1 MHSSVTHALGAEM
14 EEDFTK
20 KSDDQLVAI
29 IAVPPNN
36 AAHRAAA
43 TELHRRQKE
52 YESKNLVLQSKNIS
66 LQKWIFRITLI
77 AAIIAAITL
86 IVVLLQFFQRP
97 IRIPSKDQQS
107 YHSHPAKQPNNE
119 FRPSK
124 ALEPLKEM
132 RGRERDTSRNF

>member
-1 MHSSVTHALGAEM
+1 M

-29 IAVPPNN
+29 IAVPPSN

-43 TELHRRQKE
+43 AELDRRQKE
-52 YESKNLVLQSKNIS
+52 YESKNLLLQSKNIS
-66 LQKWIFRITLI
+66 LQRWIFRITLI
-77 AAIIAAITL
+77 AVIIAAITL

-97 IRIPSKDQQS
+97 IHIPSKDQQN
-107 YHSHPAKQPNNE
+107 YHSHPAKKPNNK

-124 ALEPLKEM
+124 ILEPLKEI
-132 RGRERDTSRNF
+132 GKEFKYK